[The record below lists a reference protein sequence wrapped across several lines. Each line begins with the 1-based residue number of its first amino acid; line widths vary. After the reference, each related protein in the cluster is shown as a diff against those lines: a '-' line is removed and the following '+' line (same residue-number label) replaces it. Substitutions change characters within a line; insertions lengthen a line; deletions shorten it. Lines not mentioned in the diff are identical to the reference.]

1 MKKKKGWKFYS
12 EMRWQGGG
20 GIIQN
25 EILSTYTSVYK
36 QGEGKE
42 PEPPSQI
49 CLGFR
54 STTLKLGRAAEN
66 PHGFTHHLHPEIWP
80 AMS

>member
-1 MKKKKGWKFYS
+1 M
-12 EMRWQGGG
+12 
-20 GIIQN
+20 GIIQK

-36 QGEGKE
+36 QGEGKCE

-54 STTLKLGRAAEN
+54 STTLKLGRAEEN
-66 PHGFTHHLHPEIWP
+66 PHGFAHHLHPEYGLQRADFTFFNQSVLLNIL
-80 AMS
+80 SKN